1 MEELI
6 DVLDE
11 DGNKT
16 GRIETRKKVHQEG
29 LYHRIVVIAIIDK
42 SGNLLMQQRSIKK
55 KTNPE
60 KWDISVAGHVSS
72 GQTSIQAAIR
82 EVKEEVGID
91 INEEELKFIC
101 TYKSGGKLF
110 NNYIANHI
118 NDFYI
123 VRRDKIDLD
132 KIQMQE
138 DEVQDIKLCDK
149 RTIQDIISSN
159 NIVKREKAYEALFKY
174 LD

>member
-11 DGNKT
+11 NGNKT
-16 GRIETRKKVHQEG
+16 GRIETRKIVHQEG

-42 SGNLLMQQRSIKK
+42 NGNVLMQQRSIKK

-82 EVKEEVGID
+82 EIKEEVGID
-91 INEEELKFIC
+91 INEKELKFIC

-110 NNYIANHI
+110 DNYTANHI

-123 VRRDKIDLD
+123 VKRDKIDLD

-138 DEVQDIKLCDK
+138 DEVQDIKLCNK
-149 RTIQDIISSN
+149 KKVQDIINSN
-159 NIVKREKAYEALFKY
+159 NVVRREKAYEELFEY
-174 LD
+174 LK

>member
-16 GRIETRKKVHQEG
+16 GIIETRKKVHQEG

-42 SGNLLMQQRSIKK
+42 NGNLLMQQRSIKK

-91 INEEELKFIC
+91 INENDLKFIC

-110 NNYIANHI
+110 DNYVANHI

-123 VRRDKIDLD
+123 VEKEKINLSEI
-132 KIQMQE
+132 KIQE
-138 DEVQDIKLCDK
+138 DEVQDIKICDK
-149 RTIQDIISSN
+149 RTIQDIINSN
-159 NIVKREKAYEALFKY
+159 NIVKREKAYEALFEY
-174 LD
+174 LN